1 MSPLSGNSDARERQL
16 ANLRN
21 APAAPAGNQRHRTHG
36 GYARIA
42 GEQMEAKAREV
53 FEALAGDAPLRD
65 TGGGLP
71 AADTLAVRMLAECL
85 VRLDRVAA
93 DVRDH
98 GWKDERTGDQR
109 PVIELETR
117 LRAEAL
123 TWAREL
129 GMTPAARVR
138 LGLDLAQISPT
149 AAVSERDHEFASDPG
164 VQAAA
169 RELVRRAA
177 HVRAQRNQQPAQK
190 VKIPN
195 QGDQDE

>member
-1 MSPLSGNSDARERQL
+1 VSPLSGDEKARDRQL
-16 ANLRN
+16 ANLRRGG
-21 APAAPAGNQRHRTHG
+21 PVQPGNSHRVTHG
-36 GYARIA
+36 GYARVAI
-42 GEQMEAKAREV
+42 EQMEAKAREV

-65 TGGGLP
+65 SDGELP

-98 GWKDERTGDQR
+98 GWRDERTGDPR
-109 PVIELETR
+109 PVIELENR

-138 LGLDLAQISPT
+138 LGLDLAQIPPT
-149 AAVSERDHEFASDPG
+149 SALSEIDQEFATDPG
-164 VQAAA
+164 VQAAT

-177 HVRAQRNQQPAQK
+177 QVRAQRDQQSAPALETS
-190 VKIPN
+190 N
-195 QGDQDE
+195 EGDQDE